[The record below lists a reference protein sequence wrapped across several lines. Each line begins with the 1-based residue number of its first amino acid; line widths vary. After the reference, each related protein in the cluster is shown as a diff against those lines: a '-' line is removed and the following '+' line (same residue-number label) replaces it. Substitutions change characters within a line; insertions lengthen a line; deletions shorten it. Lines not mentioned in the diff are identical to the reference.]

1 LLESEI
7 FLFKFDYDSWPGLHN
22 NSKEIMRHYDGSL
35 FKLRYAYK
43 QVFSEPEFAISDQK
57 AMRGERVFKISYTL
71 NLLP

>member
-1 LLESEI
+1 
-7 FLFKFDYDSWPGLHN
+7 
-22 NSKEIMRHYDGSL
+22 MRHYDGSL